1 MSTFASKDSLD
12 VHIKL
17 KHAFTPNTCNR
28 CDDSRVLDDGN
39 EWKRHQ
45 RQHDNE
51 MTAQRCPRREVG
63 CTMPETQFNSKK
75 MLKRHLSSVH
85 RMSTSAISDL
95 FKDIGLRA
103 NDGLKMVVRNHRR
116 AHLTQTRGGGWK
128 SPMAM

>member
-17 KHAFTPNTCNR
+17 KHAFTPKTCNR

-39 EWKRHQ
+39 VWK

-51 MTAQRCPRREVG
+51 MTAQRCPRRKDG
-63 CTMPETQFNSKK
+63 CSMPEKQFNSMK
-75 MLKRHLSSVH
+75 MLKPRLSSVH
-85 RMSTSAISDL
+85 RMSASAISDL

-103 NDGLKMVVRNHRR
+103 PDGLKMVVRNHRR
-116 AHLTQTRGGGWK
+116 THLTQTRGGGWK
-128 SPMAM
+128 SPKAM